1 MQVILDS
8 AASYFNPA
16 AQEGSSAI
24 KLLVTSTKDQDALG
38 RRIDCLTHFV
48 RQNEPN
54 EADLAYTLGERREH
68 LSHRAFAILDPK
80 QPLLPESF
88 TKSQHPVH
96 DVCFVF
102 TGQGAQW
109 TGMGKGLSQFPVFD
123 ETIQELD
130 CILSSIQEPPSWSI
144 REELADGS
152 RVNETYLSQPLC
164 TALQIVLV
172 RLMRSWGVRPSSVV
186 GHSSG
191 EIAAAYAAGAITAK
205 AAILLAYYRGIVVSQ
220 LSTCGG
226 MAAVGMSEP
235 EARSHLQDGVEI
247 ACVNSPESVTLSG
260 DGDALEAV
268 LESIRGSRPDT
279 FCRRLPV
286 KVAYH
291 SCRSPS
297 QHTIG
302 GVVYI
307 NVVQTTCRQ
316 LVQGTKSV

>member
-1 MQVILDS
+1 MTQFV
-8 AASYFNPA
+8 
-16 AQEGSSAI
+16 AQN
-24 KLLVTSTKDQDALG
+24 K
-38 RRIDCLTHFV
+38 
-48 RQNEPN
+48 PN

-68 LSHRAFAILDPK
+68 LSHRAFAISDPK

-88 TKSQHPVH
+88 TKTQHPVH
-96 DVCFVF
+96 DACFVF

-109 TGMGKGLSQFPVFD
+109 SGMGKGLSQFSLFH

-130 CILSSIQEPPSWSI
+130 CILSSLEEPPTWSI

-152 RVNETYLSQPLC
+152 RVNEACLSQPLC

-172 RLMRSWGVRPSSVV
+172 RLMRSWGVHPSSVV

-205 AAILLAYYRGIVVSQ
+205 AAILLAYYRGLVVSQ

-226 MAAVGMSEP
+226 MAAIGMSEP
-235 EARSHLQDGVEI
+235 EARLYLQDGVDI
-247 ACVNSPESVTLSG
+247 ACVNSPKSVTLSG
-260 DGDALEAV
+260 DRDVLEVV
-268 LESIRGSRPDT
+268 LESIRRCRPDT
-279 FCRRLPV
+279 FCRKLPV

-297 QHTIG
+297 VNTIG
-302 GVVYI
+302 GEVYI
-307 NVVQTTCRQ
+307 NDVQTTCRQ
-316 LVQGTKSV
+316 LVHNTKSV